1 MITVRYPNGQ
11 AIQYNEAN
19 YLSHKSG
26 ETWVLRESSD
36 GEFIAFIQASAGVIV
51 EFVRPCR
58 VSNPLMESESKLNA
72 LAKEI
77 RSLKRK
83 IDGGRG
89 KRKTEK

>member
-11 AIQYNEAN
+11 AIQYNEAKDIRVELN
-19 YLSHKSG
+19 GLIAIIDSKGYWMAKVLPSSG
-26 ETWVLRESSD
+26 ATFECYS
-36 GEFIAFIQASAGVIV
+36 
-51 EFVRPCR
+51 PCR
-58 VSNPLMESESKLNA
+58 VYNALTEADEPKLNA

-89 KRKTEK
+89 KREIQK